1 MGRCGYAG
9 DELGSRLIAARLVH
23 DLMNLCFLIER
34 QYPPY
39 SKWFGTAF
47 QRLACSPRLLP
58 LFAEVMDAQTWQA
71 REIPLCQAYQGVAD
85 LHNGL
90 RKTEPIPSQV
100 SSFHGRPF
108 QVIHA
113 EVYVE
118 ALKAQIRDPD
128 VARIAQLTDCGA
140 LEQFCTSSELLSDT
154 RIAHRI
160 RSLYL

>member
-1 MGRCGYAG
+1 MGRCGYDG

-47 QRLACSPRLLP
+47 QRLTCSARLLP
-58 LFAEVMDAQTWQA
+58 MFAGVVDAQTWQA
-71 REIPLCQAYQGVAD
+71 REVPLCQAYQVVAE
-85 LHNGL
+85 LQNELGL
-90 RKTEPIPSQV
+90 ISSLPVQV

-113 EVYVE
+113 EVCAE
-118 ALKAQIRDPD
+118 ALKSQIRDPD
-128 VARIAQLTDCGA
+128 VTCIAQLTDCGA
-140 LEQFCTSSELLSDT
+140 LEQFVN
-154 RIAHRI
+154 RV
-160 RSLYL
+160 